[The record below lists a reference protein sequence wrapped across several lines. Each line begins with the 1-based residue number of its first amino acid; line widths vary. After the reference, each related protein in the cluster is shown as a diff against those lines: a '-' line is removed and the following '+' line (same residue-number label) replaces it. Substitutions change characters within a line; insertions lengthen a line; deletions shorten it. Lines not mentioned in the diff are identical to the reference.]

1 MATGET
7 AVKSDS
13 KPSVK
18 KAAAPQAAGA
28 KPAVKK
34 AVAPKTTAKPAAKK
48 AAASKTDVAAPPSAS
63 SPQPALN
70 PSGDWPFPTGLRP

>member
-7 AVKSDS
+7 AVKPDS

-18 KAAAPQAAGA
+18 KAATPQAAVA
-28 KPAVKK
+28 KPVVKK
-34 AVAPKTTAKPAAKK
+34 AVAPKTAAKK
-48 AAASKTDVAAPPSAS
+48 AAASKTDAAAPPGTP